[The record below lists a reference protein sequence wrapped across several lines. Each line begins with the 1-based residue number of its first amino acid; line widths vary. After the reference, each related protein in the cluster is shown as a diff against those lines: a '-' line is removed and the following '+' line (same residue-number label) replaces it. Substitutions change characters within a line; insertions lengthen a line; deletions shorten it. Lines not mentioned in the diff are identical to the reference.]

1 MDTIKHTTQ
10 TVQQLHVKLV
20 ILLTGAV
27 FMLCALLQ
35 ITAPYSQGLGIIW
48 DTLFHFDSAN
58 YQHLIT
64 HLTYLPRLA
73 IAIVCGFALAVA
85 GCVMQ
90 FVLRNPIASPTTL
103 GVAAGA
109 ELGMVL
115 GILILP
121 VSWTVPSFISAFIGG
136 CMATGLVFTLSATRG
151 FAPIHMVLA
160 GMVVSLFL
168 GSLNTMLLM
177 LNEQKLTNIFV
188 WGAGVLNQ
196 NDWSSV
202 EVLLPLVSL
211 PTILLLALQR
221 PLSALQ
227 FGDNVAT
234 SLGINIKQIKVVC
247 LSLSIFMTAAVVSE
261 VGLIGFVGIVAPAIA
276 RLLGARTL
284 RKQIIVSGCMGSLIL
299 LIVDLMI
306 QPFSGVGGELL
317 PTGAMTA
324 LIGAPFL
331 LWMLQKT
338 KLQSNLKT
346 RTEHIERY
354 KLTSPSKIL
363 IAMTL
368 VLISI
373 TGLALMIG
381 KNNAGWTF
389 GINQSLF
396 DLRAPRVL
404 VALLAGI
411 GLAFAGTIIQRISNN
426 PMASP
431 EVLGISSG
439 AALAIVLGTISGVA
453 IGREQQMLLGTL
465 GALFVTA
472 LVWLMGK
479 KHNFAPTQTLLT
491 GIALSAGLDALLRV
505 AMSSGHDNAIALLT
519 WLSGST
525 YLVANQ
531 DVVLL
536 AIGIGII
543 GVIALSLHRWIE
555 LIGLGE
561 VTANS
566 IGLNATLVRL
576 VLLLLVAALT
586 TLCTIVM
593 GPLSFIGLLAPHMAR
608 SLHQYRALPQ
618 LLTAALLGAMIMVS
632 ADWMGRILWFPW
644 QFPAGLLASLMGG
657 GYFLYLM
664 RR

>member
-1 MDTIKHTTQ
+1 MATIKLEK
-10 TVQQLHVKLV
+10 TVTERINIKTAMLSIAVV
-20 ILLTGAV
+20 LLISV
-27 FMLCALLQ
+27 LLQ
-35 ITAPYSQGLGIIW
+35 ITAPYSQGVGLIW
-48 DTLFHFDSAN
+48 DTLFHFDPSN

-64 HLTYLPRLA
+64 HLTYLPRLTVA
-73 IAIVCGFALAVA
+73 LICGFALAVA

-115 GILILP
+115 GILLIPANLAIP
-121 VSWTVPSFISAFIGG
+121 GFIPAFIGG
-136 CMATGLVFTLSATRG
+136 CLATGLVFALSSARG
-151 FAPIHMVLA
+151 FSPLHMVLA

-177 LNEQKLTNIFV
+177 LHEQQLTSIFV

-202 EVLLPLVSL
+202 QVLIPLVSI
-211 PTILLLALQR
+211 PTLLLLVFQR

-234 SLGINIKQIKVVC
+234 SLGVNIKQIKLLC
-247 LSLSIFMTAAVVSE
+247 LSLAIFITAAVVSE

-276 RLLGARTL
+276 RLMGVRALA
-284 RKQIIVSGCMGSLIL
+284 KQILVSGLVGSLIL
-299 LIVDLMI
+299 LIVDLVI

-324 LIGAPFL
+324 LLGAPFL
-331 LWMLQKT
+331 LWLLQRT
-338 KLQSNLKT
+338 KLQSDLKN
-346 RTEHIERY
+346 RSEHVERY
-354 KLTSPSKIL
+354 KLVDTRKVL
-363 IAMTL
+363 TTMFLLL
-368 VLISI
+368 VVIC
-373 TGLALMIG
+373 TVALTFG
-381 KNNAGWTF
+381 KNQFGWSVELH
-389 GINQSLF
+389 QSLF
-396 DLRAPRVL
+396 ELRLPRVL
-404 VALLAGI
+404 VALLAGV

-439 AALAIVLGTISGVA
+439 AALALVLGTLFGTAV
-453 IGREQQMLLGTL
+453 GREEQMLLGTL
-465 GALFVTA
+465 GATSVTA
-472 LVWLMGK
+472 LVWFMGR

-491 GIALSAGLDALLRV
+491 GIALSAGLDALLRI
-505 AMSSGHDNAIALLT
+505 AMSSGNENATSLLT

-531 DVVLL
+531 DVMLL
-536 AIGIGII
+536 AIGVAIVGA
-543 GVIALSLHRWIE
+543 VALSLNRWIE
-555 LIGLGE
+555 LINLGD
-561 VTANS
+561 VTTSSLGMNT
-566 IGLNATLVRL
+566 TLVRL
-576 VLLLLVAALT
+576 ALLLLVAALT
-586 TLCTIVM
+586 TLCTIVI

-608 SLHQYRALPQ
+608 SLHQYRVIPQ
-618 LLTAALLGAMIMVS
+618 MLTAALLGAIIMVA
-632 ADWMGRILWFPW
+632 ADWIGRTLWFPW
-644 QFPAGLLASLMGG
+644 QFPAGLLASLLGG

-664 RR
+664 RK